1 MIPVNATP
9 SDLID
14 PAASVTMAPV
24 DDEPSAG
31 APVEMTVTSTPPRF
45 SEMSDDEKRAVWSDV
60 TLLASVVSLA
70 LSVLNAR
77 R

>member
-9 SDLID
+9 ADLID
-14 PAASVTMAPV
+14 PAATVTMAPA
-24 DDEPSAG
+24 DG

-60 TLLASVVSLA
+60 TLLASVASLA
-70 LSVLNAR
+70 LSIFNR
-77 R
+77 RR